1 MNLQD
6 KKRYVLIV
14 KERILRVQG
23 MEKILTNGIFE
34 VLSETSDLYVINIGT
49 EFIRRTTVNKGKCI
63 ISESIDYLERIKY
76 LS

>member
-14 KERILRVQG
+14 KERILRGQG
-23 MEKILTNGIFE
+23 MEKVLTNGIFE
-34 VLSETSDLYVINIGT
+34 VLGETSDLYVINIGT
-49 EFIRRTTVNKGKCI
+49 EFIRRTTVSKKKCI
-63 ISESIDYLERIKY
+63 VSESIDYLEKIKY

>member
-1 MNLQD
+1 
-6 KKRYVLIV
+6 
-14 KERILRVQG
+14 